1 MDEFTKEYLVFV
13 HFGLCQKQNTGPFR
27 LIALPDQISFP
38 DQTDFECQQLLYQEL
53 SVISDEVSNLT
64 LLPTNIR
71 KSSLK
76 LEFAVQEIQ
85 SEI

>member
-1 MDEFTKEYLVFV
+1 M
-13 HFGLCQKQNTGPFR
+13 QSTGPFR
-27 LIALPDQISFP
+27 LIALPDQISLP

-53 SVISDEVSNLT
+53 SVLSDEVSNLT

-85 SEI
+85 PEI